1 MYKGIIIGV
10 VPDALNGGVS
20 MDNIWTSLL
29 GLCAGM
35 ALFLYSIKMTSGSLE
50 VIAGNKMKSILAK
63 LTGNR
68 ILGVT
73 VGAGVTALIQSS
85 TATTVM
91 VIGFVNAG
99 LMNLYSALWII
110 MGANIGTNI
119 TSQLVAFDVGMF
131 APIIALVGTFVCI
144 FIKDKKMKSVG
155 EAIAGLGFIFVSM
168 SLMTDSMAPIAKLDI
183 VKEIFAGIN
192 NPFIG
197 IIVGIIFVII
207 IQSSAA
213 GVGILQAMA
222 VASSGSLITLEQAM
236 FIIFGLNVGTCL
248 TALLASMSGSRN
260 ARRAGLMHLLFNVFG
275 TIIFTAI
282 SFIFPVA
289 DWVRAVSPNDVARQF
304 ANMHLAFNLVTTLI
318 MLPIGGLFVKL
329 VQKLV
334 PDKGGDEEG
343 IQYLKYLN
351 PQMLTADHLL
361 GMEVLTAAIANE
373 IGRMFIFAGENCQKS
388 FHAVLENSEK
398 LQEEINNREEYID
411 YLNKEI
417 SFYISHLMMFD
428 MSEKDAVTMSALFK
442 ITGNIER
449 MGDHAVNIS
458 GYASMLEEKKLSLS
472 EKARNEVA
480 QMEKTISEAC
490 NSMVKS
496 KTSAVHIKMAQV
508 EQKIDDLTD
517 VYREHQLERLKSGV
531 CSGDACVI
539 YSEML
544 TDFERLGDH
553 MLNIAEA
560 AAETGIVSFGIS
572 DFKLTTE
579 EEQPSLKAAAAGIDD
594 D

>member
-1 MYKGIIIGV
+1 
-10 VPDALNGGVS
+10 
-20 MDNIWTSLL
+20 MDNIWTALL

-35 ALFLYSIKMTSGSLE
+35 AMFLYSIKMTSGSLE
-50 VIAGNKMKSILAK
+50 VIAGNKMKTILAK

-119 TSQLVAFDVGMF
+119 TSQLIAFDVGMF
-131 APIIALVGTFVCI
+131 APVIALVGTFVCI
-144 FIKDKKMKSVG
+144 FVKDKKLKSVG

-183 VKEIFAGIN
+183 VKDIFAGIN
-192 NPFIG
+192 NPFVG

-222 VASSGSLITLEQAM
+222 VASAGQLITLEQAM
-236 FIIFGLNVGTCL
+236 YIIFGLNVGTCL
-248 TALLASMSGSRN
+248 TALLASMSGSKN

-275 TIIFTAI
+275 TTVFTAI
-282 SFIFPVA
+282 SLVLPVS
-289 DWVRAVSPNDVARQF
+289 DWIRALSPNDVARQF
-304 ANMHLAFNLVTTLI
+304 ANMHLAFNLITTLI

-334 PDKGGDEEG
+334 PDKGEDEEG
-343 IQYLKYLN
+343 VMYLKYLN
-351 PQMLTADHLL
+351 PHMISSDLQL
-361 GMEVLTAAIANE
+361 GMQVLTSAIANE
-373 IGRMFIFAGENCQKS
+373 IGRMFMFAGENCQKS
-388 FHAVLENSEK
+388 FRAVLEKDDK
-398 LQEEINNREEYID
+398 LLEEIDNREEYID

-417 SFYISHLMMFD
+417 SYYISHLMTLD

-449 MGDHAVNIS
+449 MGDHAVNIA
-458 GYASMLEEKKLSLS
+458 GYAGILEDKKLSLS
-472 EKARNEVA
+472 DKARAEVA
-480 QMEKTISEAC
+480 QMEKTITEAC

-496 KTSAVHIKMAQV
+496 KTSSVHIKMAQV

-517 VYREHQLERLKSGV
+517 VYREHQLERLKAGI

-560 AAETGIVSFGIS
+560 AAETGIVSFNV
-572 DFKLTTE
+572 TE
-579 EEQPSLKAAAAGIDD
+579 FELPKTEVKAEVKETAGIDD
-594 D
+594 DE

>member
-1 MYKGIIIGV
+1 
-10 VPDALNGGVS
+10 
-20 MDNIWTSLL
+20 MDNIWTALL

-35 ALFLYSIKMTSGSLE
+35 AMFLYSIKMTSGSLE
-50 VIAGNKMKSILAK
+50 VIAGNKMKTILAK

-119 TSQLVAFDVGMF
+119 TSQLIAFDVGMF
-131 APIIALVGTFVCI
+131 APVIALVGTFVCI
-144 FIKDKKMKSVG
+144 FVKDKKLKSVG

-192 NPFIG
+192 NPFVG
-197 IIVGIIFVII
+197 IVVGIIFVII

-222 VASSGSLITLEQAM
+222 VASAGQLITLEQAM
-236 FIIFGLNVGTCL
+236 YIIFGLNVGTCL
-248 TALLASMSGSRN
+248 TALLASMSGSKN

-275 TIIFTAI
+275 TTVFTTI
-282 SFIFPVA
+282 SLVLPVS
-289 DWVRAVSPNDVARQF
+289 DWIRALSPNDVARQF
-304 ANMHLAFNLVTTLI
+304 ANMHLAFNLITTLI

-334 PDKGGDEEG
+334 PDKGEDEEG
-343 IQYLKYLN
+343 VMYLKYLN
-351 PQMLTADHLL
+351 PHMISSDLQL
-361 GMEVLTAAIANE
+361 GMQVMTSAIANE
-373 IGRMFIFAGENCQKS
+373 IGRMFMFAGENCQKS
-388 FHAVLENSEK
+388 FRAVLEKDDK
-398 LQEEINNREEYID
+398 LLEEIDNREEYID

-417 SFYISHLMMFD
+417 SYYISHLMTLD

-449 MGDHAVNIS
+449 MGDHAVNIA
-458 GYASMLEEKKLSLS
+458 GYAGILEDKKLSLS
-472 EKARNEVA
+472 DKARDEVA
-480 QMEKTISEAC
+480 QMEKTITEAC
-490 NSMVKS
+490 NSMVKA
-496 KTSAVHIKMAQV
+496 KTSSVHIKMAQV

-517 VYREHQLERLKSGV
+517 VYREHQLERLKAGV

-560 AAETGIVSFGIS
+560 AAETGIVSFNV
-572 DFKLTTE
+572 TE
-579 EEQPSLKAAAAGIDD
+579 FELPKTEVKAALKETAGIDD
-594 D
+594 DE

>member
-1 MYKGIIIGV
+1 
-10 VPDALNGGVS
+10 
-20 MDNIWTSLL
+20 MDNIWTALL

-35 ALFLYSIKMTSGSLE
+35 AMFLYSIKMTSGSLE
-50 VIAGNKMKSILAK
+50 VIAGNKMKTILAK

-119 TSQLVAFDVGMF
+119 TSQLIAFDIGMF
-131 APIIALVGTFVCI
+131 APIVALVGTFVCI
-144 FIKDKKMKSVG
+144 FVKDKKLKSVG
-155 EAIAGLGFIFVSM
+155 EAVAGLGFIFVSM
-168 SLMTDSMAPIAKLDI
+168 NLMTDSMAPISKLDI
-183 VKEIFAGIN
+183 VKDIFAGIN
-192 NPFIG
+192 NPFVG

-222 VASSGSLITLEQAM
+222 VASAGKLITLEQAM

-275 TIIFTAI
+275 TSIFTAI
-282 SFIFPVA
+282 SFVLPVA
-289 DWVRAVSPNDVARQF
+289 DWIRALSPNDVARQF
-304 ANMHLAFNLVTTLI
+304 ANMHLAFNLITTLI

-343 IQYLKYLN
+343 IMYLKYLN
-351 PQMLTADHLL
+351 PRMIASDLQL
-361 GMEVLTAAIANE
+361 GMEVLTTAIANE
-373 IGRMFIFAGENCQKS
+373 IGRMFMFAGENCQKS
-388 FHAVLENSEK
+388 FRAVLEKDDK
-398 LQEEINNREEYID
+398 LLEEIDNREEYID

-417 SFYISHLMMFD
+417 SFYISHLMLMS
-428 MSEKDAVTMSALFK
+428 MSEKDAVTLSALFK

-449 MGDHAVNIS
+449 MGDHAVNIA
-458 GYASMLEEKKLSLS
+458 GYAGMLEDKKLSLS
-472 EKARNEVA
+472 ASAREEVA
-480 QMEKTISEAC
+480 QMENMITEAC
-490 NSMVKS
+490 NSMVKA
-496 KTSAVHIKMAQV
+496 KTSSVHIKMAQV

-517 VYREHQLERLKSGV
+517 IYREHQLERLKSGV

-560 AAETGIVSFGIS
+560 AAETNIVSFGITE
-572 DFKLTTE
+572 FELPKTEEKLTA
-579 EEQPSLKAAAAGIDD
+579 SVAAADV
-594 D
+594 

>member
-1 MYKGIIIGV
+1 
-10 VPDALNGGVS
+10 
-20 MDNIWTSLL
+20 MDNIWTALL

-35 ALFLYSIKMTSGSLE
+35 AIFLYSIKMTSGSLE

-119 TSQLVAFDVGMF
+119 TSQLIAFDVGMF
-131 APIIALVGTFVCI
+131 APIIALAGTFVCI
-144 FIKDKKMKSVG
+144 FVKDKKLKSVG
-155 EAIAGLGFIFVSM
+155 EAVAGLGFIFVSM
-168 SLMTDSMAPIAKLDI
+168 ELMTDSMAPISQLDI

-192 NPFIG
+192 NPFVG
-197 IIVGIIFVII
+197 IVVGIIFVII

-222 VASSGSLITLEQAM
+222 MASAGQLITLEQAM
-236 FIIFGLNVGTCL
+236 YIIFGLNIGTCL
-248 TALLASMSGSRN
+248 TALLASMSGSKN
-260 ARRAGLMHLLFNVFG
+260 AKRAGLMHLLFNVFG
-275 TIIFTAI
+275 TTVFTVI
-282 SFIFPVA
+282 SFLLPVA
-289 DWVRAVSPNDVARQF
+289 DWIRALSPNDVARQF
-304 ANMHLAFNLVTTLI
+304 ANMHLAFNLVTTVI

-343 IQYLKYLN
+343 IMYLKYLN
-351 PQMLTADHLL
+351 PQMLASERQL
-361 GMEVLTAAIANE
+361 GLQVLNSAIANE
-373 IGRMFIFAGENCQKS
+373 IGRMFMFAGENCQKS
-388 FHAVLENSEK
+388 FRAVLENDAK
-398 LQEEINNREEYID
+398 LLEEIDKREEYID

-417 SFYISHLMMFD
+417 SYYISHLMTLD
-428 MSEKDAVTMSALFK
+428 MSEDEAVTMSALFK

-449 MGDHAVNIS
+449 MGDHAVNIA
-458 GYASMLEEKKLSLS
+458 GYAGMLEDKKLSLS
-472 EKARNEVA
+472 DKARAEVA
-480 QMEKTISEAC
+480 QMQKTITEAC
-490 NSMVKS
+490 NSMIKS
-496 KTSAVHIKMAQV
+496 KTSSVHIKMAQL

-517 VYREHQLERLKSGV
+517 VYREHQLERLKSGA

-560 AAETGIVSFGIS
+560 AAETGIVSFGV
-572 DFKLTTE
+572 TE
-579 EEQPSLKAAAAGIDD
+579 LELPGTSGKTAAKVSAAVDD
-594 D
+594 DE

>member
-1 MYKGIIIGV
+1 
-10 VPDALNGGVS
+10 
-20 MDNIWTSLL
+20 MDNIWTALL

-35 ALFLYSIKMTSGSLE
+35 AMFLYSIKMTSGSLE
-50 VIAGNKMKSILAK
+50 VIAGNKMKTILAK

-119 TSQLVAFDVGMF
+119 TSQLIAFDVGMF
-131 APIIALVGTFVCI
+131 APVIALVGTFVCI
-144 FIKDKKMKSVG
+144 FVKDKKLKSVG

-183 VKEIFAGIN
+183 VKDIFAGIN
-192 NPFIG
+192 NPFVG

-222 VASSGSLITLEQAM
+222 VASAGQLITLEQAM
-236 FIIFGLNVGTCL
+236 YIIFGLNVGTCL
-248 TALLASMSGSRN
+248 TALLASMSGSKN

-275 TIIFTAI
+275 TTVFTAI
-282 SFIFPVA
+282 SLVLPVS
-289 DWVRAVSPNDVARQF
+289 DWIRALSPNDVARQF
-304 ANMHLAFNLVTTLI
+304 ANMHLAFNLITTLI

-351 PQMLTADHLL
+351 PQMLTADRLL
-361 GMEVLTAAIANE
+361 GMEVLTTAIANE
-373 IGRMFIFAGENCQKS
+373 IGRMFMFAGENCQKS
-388 FHAVLENSEK
+388 FRAVLENNEK

-417 SFYISHLMMFD
+417 SYYISHIMLLG

-458 GYASMLEEKKLSLS
+458 GYANMLEDKKLSLS
-472 EKARNEVA
+472 EKARTEVA
-480 QMEKTISEAC
+480 QMEKTIAEAC
-490 NSMVKS
+490 NSLAKT
-496 KTSAVHIKMAQV
+496 KTSSVHIKMAQI

-517 VYREHQLERLKSGV
+517 IYREHQLERLKAGV

-560 AAETGIVSFGIS
+560 AAETGIVSFGIN
-572 DFKLTTE
+572 DFQLEVE
-579 EEQPSLKAAAAGIDD
+579 EKQPAVKAAAVSVDEDD
-594 D
+594 DDDDE

>member
-1 MYKGIIIGV
+1 
-10 VPDALNGGVS
+10 
-20 MDNIWTSLL
+20 MDNIWTALL

-35 ALFLYSIKMTSGSLE
+35 AMFLYSIKMTSGSLE
-50 VIAGNKMKSILAK
+50 VIAGNKMKTILAK

-119 TSQLVAFDVGMF
+119 TSQLIAFDIGMF
-131 APIIALVGTFVCI
+131 APIVALVGTFVCI
-144 FIKDKKMKSVG
+144 FVKDKKLKSVG
-155 EAIAGLGFIFVSM
+155 EAVAGLGFIFVSM
-168 SLMTDSMAPIAKLDI
+168 NLMTDSMAPISKLDI
-183 VKEIFAGIN
+183 VKDIFAGIN
-192 NPFIG
+192 NPFVG
-197 IIVGIIFVII
+197 IVVGIIFVII

-222 VASSGSLITLEQAM
+222 VASAGKLITLEQAM

-275 TIIFTAI
+275 TSIFTAI
-282 SFIFPVA
+282 SFVLPVA
-289 DWVRAVSPNDVARQF
+289 DWIRALSPNDVARQF
-304 ANMHLAFNLVTTLI
+304 ANMHLAFNLITTLI

-343 IQYLKYLN
+343 IMYLKYLN
-351 PQMLTADHLL
+351 PRMIASDLQL
-361 GMEVLTAAIANE
+361 GMEVLTTAIANE
-373 IGRMFIFAGENCQKS
+373 IGRMFMFAGENCQKS
-388 FHAVLENSEK
+388 FRAVLEKDDK
-398 LQEEINNREEYID
+398 LLEEIDNREEYID

-417 SFYISHLMMFD
+417 SFYISHLMLMS
-428 MSEKDAVTMSALFK
+428 MSEKDAVTLSALFK

-449 MGDHAVNIS
+449 MGDHAVNIA
-458 GYASMLEEKKLSLS
+458 GYAGMLEDKKLSLS
-472 EKARNEVA
+472 ASAREEVA
-480 QMEKTISEAC
+480 QMEKMITEAC
-490 NSMVKS
+490 NSMVKA
-496 KTSAVHIKMAQV
+496 KTSSVHIKMAQV

-517 VYREHQLERLKSGV
+517 IYREHQLERLKSGV

-560 AAETGIVSFGIS
+560 AAETNIVSFGITE
-572 DFKLTTE
+572 FELPKTEEKLTA
-579 EEQPSLKAAAAGIDD
+579 SVAAADV
-594 D
+594 

>member
-1 MYKGIIIGV
+1 
-10 VPDALNGGVS
+10 
-20 MDNIWTSLL
+20 MDNIWTALL

-35 ALFLYSIKMTSGSLE
+35 AMFLYSIKMTSGSLE
-50 VIAGNKMKSILAK
+50 VIAGNKMKTILAK

-119 TSQLVAFDVGMF
+119 TSQLIAFDIGMF
-131 APIIALVGTFVCI
+131 APIVALVGTFVCI
-144 FIKDKKMKSVG
+144 FVKDKKLKSVG
-155 EAIAGLGFIFVSM
+155 EAVAGLGFIFVSM
-168 SLMTDSMAPIAKLDI
+168 NLMTDSMAPISKLDI
-183 VKEIFAGIN
+183 VKDIFAGIN
-192 NPFIG
+192 NPFVG
-197 IIVGIIFVII
+197 IVVGIIFVII

-222 VASSGSLITLEQAM
+222 VASAGKLITLEQAM

-275 TIIFTAI
+275 TSIFTAI
-282 SFIFPVA
+282 SFVLPVA
-289 DWVRAVSPNDVARQF
+289 DWIRALSPNDVARQF
-304 ANMHLAFNLVTTLI
+304 ANMHLAFNLITTLI

-343 IQYLKYLN
+343 IMYLKYLN
-351 PQMLTADHLL
+351 PRMIASDLQL
-361 GMEVLTAAIANE
+361 GMEVLTTAIANE
-373 IGRMFIFAGENCQKS
+373 IGRMFMFAGENCQKS
-388 FHAVLENSEK
+388 FRAVLEKDDK
-398 LQEEINNREEYID
+398 LLEEIDNREEYID

-417 SFYISHLMMFD
+417 SFYISHLMLMS
-428 MSEKDAVTMSALFK
+428 MSEKDAVTLSALFK

-449 MGDHAVNIS
+449 MGDHAVNIA
-458 GYASMLEEKKLSLS
+458 GYAGMLEDKKLSLS
-472 EKARNEVA
+472 ASAREEVA
-480 QMEKTISEAC
+480 QMEKMITEAC
-490 NSMVKS
+490 NSMVKA
-496 KTSAVHIKMAQV
+496 KTSSVHIKMAQV

-517 VYREHQLERLKSGV
+517 IYREHQLERLKSGV

-560 AAETGIVSFGIS
+560 AAETNIVSFGITE
-572 DFKLTTE
+572 FELPKTEEKLTATV
-579 EEQPSLKAAAAGIDD
+579 AAADV
-594 D
+594 

>member
-1 MYKGIIIGV
+1 M
-10 VPDALNGGVS
+10 PDAFFELRRVFEVVD
-20 MDNIWTSLL
+20 MDNIWTALL

-35 ALFLYSIKMTSGSLE
+35 AMFLYSIKMTSGSLE
-50 VIAGNKMKSILAK
+50 VIAGNKMKTILAK

-119 TSQLVAFDVGMF
+119 TSQLIAFDIGMF
-131 APIIALVGTFVCI
+131 APIVALVGTFVCI
-144 FIKDKKMKSVG
+144 FVKDKKLKSVG
-155 EAIAGLGFIFVSM
+155 EAVAGLGFIFVSM
-168 SLMTDSMAPIAKLDI
+168 NLMTDSMAPISKLDI
-183 VKEIFAGIN
+183 VKDIFAGIN
-192 NPFIG
+192 NPFVG
-197 IIVGIIFVII
+197 IVVGIIFVII

-222 VASSGSLITLEQAM
+222 VASAGKLITLEQAM

-275 TIIFTAI
+275 TSIFTAI
-282 SFIFPVA
+282 SFVLPVA
-289 DWVRAVSPNDVARQF
+289 DWIRALSPNDVARQF
-304 ANMHLAFNLVTTLI
+304 ANMHLAFNLITTLI

-343 IQYLKYLN
+343 IMYLKYLN
-351 PQMLTADHLL
+351 PRMIASDLQL
-361 GMEVLTAAIANE
+361 GMEVLTTAIANE
-373 IGRMFIFAGENCQKS
+373 IGRMFMFAGENCQKS
-388 FHAVLENSEK
+388 FRAVLEKDDK
-398 LQEEINNREEYID
+398 LLEEIDNREEYID

-417 SFYISHLMMFD
+417 SFYISHLMLMS
-428 MSEKDAVTMSALFK
+428 MSEKDAVTLSALFK

-449 MGDHAVNIS
+449 MGDHAVNIA
-458 GYASMLEEKKLSLS
+458 GYAGMLEDKKLSLS
-472 EKARNEVA
+472 ASAREEVA
-480 QMEKTISEAC
+480 QMEKMITEAC
-490 NSMVKS
+490 NSMVKA
-496 KTSAVHIKMAQV
+496 KTSSVHIKMAQV

-517 VYREHQLERLKSGV
+517 IYREHQLERLKSGV

-560 AAETGIVSFGIS
+560 AAETNIVSFGITE
-572 DFKLTTE
+572 FELPKTEEKLTATV
-579 EEQPSLKAAAAGIDD
+579 AAADV
-594 D
+594 